1 MDRHE
6 SRNMTKASLVASVV
20 AALALGAQDAH
31 GFAGGAI
38 GRTFSKQHVAR
49 AASAPASSQLPSRSS
64 GLRMS
69 VGDQLKDAV
78 SDAVGG
84 VGADASVGYVKKL
97 KNWWAESIPEA
108 DGLGPGPS
116 GISQESKPIQV
127 RRGSST
133 SRSGLLLLRWR

>member
-1 MDRHE
+1 
-6 SRNMTKASLVASVV
+6 MTKASLLASVV
-20 AALALGAQDAH
+20 AALVLGAQDAH

-38 GRTFSKQHVAR
+38 GRTFSKQHVVLAQR

-78 SDAVGG
+78 NDVVGG
-84 VGADASVGYVKKL
+84 VGADASGGYFKKA
-97 KNWWAESIPEA
+97 KNWWAESIPAA
-108 DGLGPGPS
+108 DGLGPGMS

-127 RRGSST
+127 RERGGVACCDVADLGFITDS
-133 SRSGLLLLRWR
+133 L